1 MKRKP
6 PQKPL
11 WMLTL
16 VTALLA
22 LLPLLAALQ
31 YRWLGQV
38 SEGERERMKNHLNA
52 SAKRFCQ
59 DFDDEITA
67 VLLLFQPP
75 ATPFGNQAQDNFA
88 ERYQHWRSK
97 AAHPRL
103 VKEVYQTDGDESERL
118 TRFNPVS
125 NLFERCEWPEKL
137 QSLRKELE
145 IPPERNAKVRLMLR
159 DVFKR
164 RDELRVEG
172 TASAMFIHLST
183 GSVDGDLPGLI
194 IPVTDFSKEELA
206 PMALP
211 QSYRV
216 IAFDADYIRQELI
229 PELTRKHFAS
239 NGVSEYH
246 VAVTKHDQAEQA
258 IYRSDNNLP
267 VSAFAGG
274 DATEN
279 FFKIRFSGANQ
290 LFFARSPR
298 AGAEPPLGNVIETQ
312 RRKVEIRLASEVRG
326 VADSKLTGLADAA
339 RSVIDRKMGGEG
351 AWRLVVKHR
360 EGSLDAAVNK
370 IRRRNLAI
378 SFGVLMLL
386 GASVGLIVLSSR
398 RAERLATQQMEFVAG
413 VSHELRTPLAV
424 ICSAAE
430 NLADGVIDNRDQIKR
445 YGGLIRDEGRRLTGM
460 VEQVLEFAGAQ
471 SGRMS
476 YELRPTEAP
485 QVIEDALTAC
495 HLQLV
500 EGGFE
505 IEKEI
510 DADLPMVK
518 ADAAALGRAIQ
529 NLLSNA
535 MKYGGDSRWIG
546 LGAESVK
553 TANGAEVQI
562 KISDRGLG
570 IPPSEQE
577 RIFEPFYR
585 GKEVMAAQIRG
596 NGLGLSLVKRII
608 AAHGGRVSV
617 ESKVGQGSRFILR
630 LPALAIAESSVGPA
644 GQFLFSSP
652 TFSSPTFCQE
662 ENVGEENILT
672 KE

>member
-1 MKRKP
+1 
-6 PQKPL
+6 
-11 WMLTL
+11 MLTL

>member
-1 MKRKP
+1 MKRRP

-16 VTALLA
+16 VTTLLA

-52 SAKRFCQ
+52 GAKRFCQ

-75 ATPFGNQAQDNFA
+75 ATPFGNQAQDDFV
-88 ERYQHWRSK
+88 ERYQHWRVK

-103 VKEVYQTDGDESERL
+103 VKEVYQTGGDESGSL

-137 QSLRKELE
+137 RSLRKELE
-145 IPPERNAKVRLMLR
+145 TSPDRRAKVRLMLR

-164 RDELRVEG
+164 HDELRVEG
-172 TASAMFIHLST
+172 AAGAMFIHLST
-183 GSVDGDLPGLI
+183 DSVDGDLPGLI
-194 IPVTDFSKEELA
+194 IPITDFSKEERA
-206 PMALP
+206 PMSLP
-211 QSYRV
+211 RSYRV
-216 IAFDADYIRQELI
+216 VAFDADYIRQELI
-229 PELTRKHFAS
+229 PELTRRHFAA
-239 NGVSEYH
+239 NGASEYH
-246 VAVTKHDQAEQA
+246 VAVTKRDQAGQT

-267 VSAFAGG
+267 ANAFAGG

-290 LFFARSPR
+290 LFFARPPR
-298 AGAEPPLGNVIETQ
+298 AGAEPPLGNVMEPQ
-312 RRKVEIRLASEVRG
+312 RRKVEIRLTSEMRG
-326 VADSKLTGLADAA
+326 DGGGKLTETADAA
-339 RSVIDRKMGGEG
+339 RSVFNRKIEGEG
-351 AWRLVVKHR
+351 PWRLVVKHR

-386 GASVGLIVLSSR
+386 GVSVGLIVLSSR

-476 YELRPTEAP
+476 YELRPTELG

-510 DADLPMVK
+510 DANLPMVK
-518 ADAAALGRAIQ
+518 ADAAALGRA
-529 NLLSNA
+529 
-535 MKYGGDSRWIG
+535 
-546 LGAESVK
+546 V
-553 TANGAEVQI
+553 
-562 KISDRGLG
+562 
-570 IPPSEQE
+570 
-577 RIFEPFYR
+577 
-585 GKEVMAAQIRG
+585 
-596 NGLGLSLVKRII
+596 
-608 AAHGGRVSV
+608 
-617 ESKVGQGSRFILR
+617 
-630 LPALAIAESSVGPA
+630 
-644 GQFLFSSP
+644 
-652 TFSSPTFCQE
+652 
-662 ENVGEENILT
+662 
-672 KE
+672 